1 MNDTPQRLTRLLREL
16 AKTAYDEELRRA
28 LLPLA
33 AAFDAWRTGT
43 MVATDLKE
51 QIHAFH
57 DGPARELFLKY
68 DRRSVRL
75 AVAHAIVSGIIDRA
89 CVPPELLEHL
99 QGAIEFYERPND

>member
-1 MNDTPQRLTRLLREL
+1 MTDTPQRLTRRLREL
-16 AKTAYDEELRRA
+16 ARIAYEEELRRA
-28 LLPLA
+28 LVPLA

-43 MVATDLKE
+43 ITGTDLKE

-57 DGPARELFLKY
+57 EGPARELFLKY

-89 CVPPELLEHL
+89 RVPAELLEHL
-99 QGAIEFYERPND
+99 KGAIEFYERPTD